1 MMGLR
6 LVGGCEDDNCPRA
19 YATEDETVLIQ
30 GFVVHKPDVLARAKP
45 SEGEAL
51 VEIPRHLLLQAA
63 RPFGT
68 DDS

>member
-1 MMGLR
+1 MRLR
-6 LVGGCEDDNCPRA
+6 LVGGCEDGNCPRA
-19 YATEDETVLIQ
+19 YVTEAERVLIQ
-30 GFVVHKPDVLARAKP
+30 GFVVHDPDVLARAKP

-63 RPFGT
+63 RQLGT

>member
-1 MMGLR
+1 MELR
-6 LVGGCEDDNCPRA
+6 LVGGCEDGNCPRA
-19 YATEDETVLIQ
+19 YVTKGEKVLIQ
-30 GFVVHKPDVLARAKP
+30 GFVVHDPDVLARAKP

-63 RPFGT
+63 QQLDT